1 MGRIRILPDQVA
13 NQIAA
18 GEVVDRPA
26 SVVKELLENA
36 LDAGAS
42 RIRVEVEAGG
52 RRLIRITDDGHG
64 MNRDDAL
71 LAFERHATSKLRTAD
86 DLLSIA
92 TLGFRGE
99 ALPSIASVARVTL
112 ETATGPAANGQ
123 AENEDDAGSRT
134 ETGSRATGTRVEI
147 AGGKI
152 LHVDDAA
159 LPRGTTIAVADLF
172 FNTPAR
178 RKFLR
183 AESTELAH
191 VTALV
196 THYALAHPEKH
207 FELLSATH
215 TIVSAPPVTRTA
227 ERIYQIFGKD
237 TLAQLLPVA
246 AETPL
251 AHGGLPEPPPW
262 KKDPEQPAR
271 LPGSLRLS
279 GFYSKPELQKLN
291 RNSIYIFVNKRLI
304 RDRLLMHAITEAYRN
319 VIPPTSFPVVLLF
332 LEMPPEEVDVNVHP
346 AKTEVRFRQ
355 QNLIHDFVRDSLR
368 TALIKARPAA
378 GFLTA
383 LDSAPAASPSLMP
396 PATSPLPGAPD
407 SGPVP
412 PLPESDPAAFPAARA
427 DAEPFDLT
435 PPRPAPVSGRLPF
448 AAQNFQ
454 PVGGPH
460 GWQDRQAWGE
470 AAAALFQPASLPP
483 AGNGSAS
490 SGSPRSGISGVGFPG
505 GPETSNPG
513 SAPEAS
519 NPCASAPGGAATLNP
534 AVETARIE
542 AEQAAANLDRLGSLR
557 PLGQLRESFILAA
570 GDDGLWIIVQHVAHE
585 RILFEKILRD
595 RQIEKVQRQRLL
607 MPLLVELKPWQM
619 VVFASIAE
627 ELELNGFEVEPFGPQ
642 TLAVKAAPVGLDG
655 AALERTLAEIIEQS
669 GEDSDEP
676 RQNQNLTEIRTRIA
690 ASIACHA
697 AIKVNTPLDP
707 ARMEWL
713 LLELAKTSHPT
724 SCPHGRPIALMY
736 SWKEIQRAFHRI

>member
-26 SVVKELLENA
+26 SVVKELLENS
-36 LDAGAS
+36 LDAGAN

-52 RRLIRITDDGHG
+52 RRLIRVADDGQG

-112 ETATGPAANGQ
+112 ETANGPAADQ
-123 AENEDDAGSRT
+123 AEA
-134 ETGSRATGTRVEI
+134 GTRVEI
-147 AGGKI
+147 AGGRI

-191 VTALV
+191 VAALV

-227 ERIYQIFGKD
+227 ERIYQIFGKE

-251 AHGGLPEPPPW
+251 AHAGLPEAPPW
-262 KKDPEQPAR
+262 KRDPDQPAPA
-271 LPGSLRLS
+271 PGTLRLS

-332 LEMPPEEVDVNVHP
+332 LEMPPEEIDVNVHP

-355 QNLIHDFVRDSLR
+355 QSLVHDFVRDSLR
-368 TALIKARPAA
+368 TALIQARPAA
-378 GFLTA
+378 GFLA
-383 LDSAPAASPSLMP
+383 SHAAPGASPSLMP
-396 PATSPLPGAPD
+396 PAVSPLPGAPD
-407 SGPVP
+407 NA
-412 PLPESDPAAFPAARA
+412 PLPAPPDSEPVAPLAARA
-427 DAEPFDLT
+427 DAETFRLTPRHPAHVPGKLPFDTRNLSS
-435 PPRPAPVSGRLPF
+435 AGW
-448 AAQNFQ
+448 
-454 PVGGPH
+454 GG
-460 GWQDRQAWGE
+460 QDREAWGE
-470 AAAALFQPASLPP
+470 AAAALFRPP
-483 AGNGSAS
+483 GLAE
-490 SGSPRSGISGVGFPG
+490 
-505 GPETSNPG
+505 PEGCSPG
-513 SAPEAS
+513 SGDARHPEVTA
-519 NPCASAPGGAATLNP
+519 AAT
-534 AVETARIE
+534 VEIE
-542 AEQAAANLDRLGSLR
+542 AEQASANLNHLGSLR
-557 PLGQLRESFILAA
+557 PLAQLRESFILAA
-570 GDDGLWIIVQHVAHE
+570 GDDGLWIIDQHVAHE
-585 RILFEKILRD
+585 RILFEKLLRD
-595 RQIEKVQRQRLL
+595 RQVEQVQRQRLL
-607 MPLLVELKPWQM
+607 MPLLIELKPWQM
-619 VVFASIAE
+619 VVFARIAE
-627 ELELNGFEVEPFGPQ
+627 ELDRNGFEVEPFGPH
-642 TLAVKAAPVGLDG
+642 TLAVKAAPVGLEG
-655 AALERTLAEIIEQS
+655 AALERMLAEVIEQS
-669 GEDSDEP
+669 SEDSGESKRNED
-676 RQNQNLTEIRTRIA
+676 LMALRTRIA
-690 ASIACHA
+690 ASIACHS
-697 AIKVNTPLDP
+697 AIKVNTALDP
-707 ARMEWL
+707 ARMNWL

-724 SCPHGRPIALMY
+724 SCPHGRPIALVY